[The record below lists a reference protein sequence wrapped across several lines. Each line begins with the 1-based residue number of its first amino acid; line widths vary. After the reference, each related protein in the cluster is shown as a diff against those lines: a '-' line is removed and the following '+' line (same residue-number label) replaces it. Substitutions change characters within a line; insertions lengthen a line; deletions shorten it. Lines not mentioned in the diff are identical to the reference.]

1 MKKIFSF
8 VAVVALFAAC
18 AGNGNKAAQTTEET
32 TVTETVVTEEC
43 CGADSCST
51 DTCTNACCTEEVA
64 K

>member
-8 VAVVALFAAC
+8 VAGGVAFAAC